1 MASTLDLERFVTQA
15 WNSHGH
21 RPLQPHERQAV
32 LDTVAGLDAGTLRL
46 AQRVAPG
53 EWHVHE
59 WIRRAIILSFTLA
72 HPQLLHAGPLAYV
85 DDPRA
90 SKFSDSTP
98 EPAWRGRQ
106 VHAPSIVR
114 TGAYVGPRT
123 IIVAGYVAIGAR
135 IGDGTVVD
143 GFVNVG
149 SGAQIGENVH
159 LSTGVCIG
167 GVLEPVQERPV
178 IIEDNCF
185 VGANTTVVEGVVV
198 EEGAIL
204 GMGLHIGQGT
214 RIVDRETGQVSY
226 GRIPAKS
233 VVMAGTMPDRTG
245 RFGIPCAVIT
255 RQADESA
262 RRRTALNQMLRW

>member
-1 MASTLDLERFVTQA
+1 MASSIELKPLVEDAWASRATRPIEEPEREAVLATVAALDDGSIRMAERDSTGQWHMNDWV
-15 WNSHGH
+15 
-21 RPLQPHERQAV
+21 RQAIV
-32 LDTVAGLDAGTLRL
+32 
-46 AQRVAPG
+46 
-53 EWHVHE
+53 
-59 WIRRAIILSFTLA
+59 LSFTIA
-72 HPQLLHAGPLAYV
+72 EPQLVRAGALTYI
-85 DDPRA
+85 DDPGA
-90 SKFSDSTP
+90 HKYSESTP
-98 EPAWRGRQ
+98 ESQWMGRQ

-114 TGAYVGPRT
+114 RGAHVGRRT

-167 GVLEPVQERPV
+167 GVLEPMQERCV

-185 VGANTTVVEGVVV
+185 IGANTTIVEGVIV
-198 EEGAIL
+198 EEGSIL

-214 RIVDRETGQVSY
+214 RIVDRHTGEVRY
-226 GRIPAKS
+226 GRVPARS
-233 VVMAGTMPDRTG
+233 VVVAGTMPDITG

-255 RQADESA
+255 RQVDEHA
-262 RRRTALNQMLRW
+262 RSRTELNQLLRW